1 MSVAGITSPADNPTG
16 GAAKPD
22 GAPTVEREA
31 ELHAADES
39 EALEWLHRQQCTD
52 GLPVVIPTR
61 KRVDRLILASGL
73 DGSLSLGT
81 MGPGGGDATVEK
93 VAANAVMAGC
103 LPDHMPIVLAAVQ
116 AVLAPEFDLGEMQ
129 GTTHCTAPL
138 VIVSG
143 PARRSARVADGFGAL
158 GPGHRANASI
168 GRALRLVMMNVGM
181 ARPGESDMAL
191 LGHGGKFTFCLAEAE
206 ESSPWLPLHTDF
218 GYRPDQSAVT
228 VVGAEP
234 PHSVI
239 FSNDADD
246 PTSADRLLRTIAAV
260 MANVGSNNAHFR
272 GGAQTVVLNPEH
284 ADVLGAAGLDRA
296 EVKARLTELAVN
308 PPQLLAEL
316 NPTFARSAG
325 AEAVRAVR
333 DPDDIVLLVAGGSGL
348 YSTVMPSWA
357 AGAHMNPVV
366 HREIL
371 IDQSCQIPD
380 RG

>member
-1 MSVAGITSPADNPTG
+1 MSITEVTDAVD
-16 GAAKPD
+16 KPVQPKGED
-22 GAPTVEREA
+22 DQA
-31 ELHAADES
+31 ELTAADES
-39 EALEWLHRQQCTD
+39 EALEWLHRQRCTD

-61 KRVDRLILASGL
+61 ERVDRLVLASGL

-103 LPDHMPIVLAAVQ
+103 LPDHMPVVLAAVQ
-116 AVLAPEFDLGEMQ
+116 AVLMPEFDLGEMQ

-143 PARRSARVADGFGAL
+143 PARRSAQVADGFGAL
-158 GPGHRANASI
+158 GPGYRANASI

-191 LGHGGKFTFCLAEAE
+191 LGHGGKFTFCLGEAE
-206 ESSPWLPLHTDF
+206 ESSPWRPLHTDW
-218 GYRPDQSAVT
+218 GYQPDQSAVT

-239 FSNDADD
+239 FTNDADD
-246 PTSADRLLRTIAAV
+246 PTSAERLLRTIAAV

-284 ADVLGAAGLDRA
+284 AEVLAAAGLDRD
-296 EVKARLTELAVN
+296 EVKARLADLAVN
-308 PPQLLAEL
+308 PAQLLAEL
-316 NPTFARSAG
+316 NPAFARPGDAKP
-325 AEAVRAVR
+325 VRAVR

-357 AGAHMNPVV
+357 AGAHMNPIVHQEVV
-366 HREIL
+366 L
-371 IDQSCQIPD
+371 DQSCQIPD